1 MPAQFLEGQ
10 HMTAPAV
17 PAKAAA
23 RAGRDL
29 GRTQETKHC
38 AKAQDTSQEAL
49 LREVLDNDAKY
60 NASSIETTVL
70 CAQNVQ
76 RAKKELTAANFQ
88 RFRAEMRH
96 DASDISV
103 YITIAENE
111 HITNPDNWQYLPSG
125 WTVLVILARHTMNMT
140 ADGFR
145 SLIDSKQIHPGITRQ
160 QTRALAGVKPK
171 STRKLSVTETPTPVR
186 TALAAADEADHMD
199 AAEHL
204 AETAQ
209 PVDATTP
216 KAATDSETT
225 HNLVRQVTKKTAAS
239 SSTTVD
245 NNIVFAPDIEDQLQE
260 YVKTRLRRELNQ
272 ALRSNGIHS
281 RYILIQ

>member
-1 MPAQFLEGQ
+1 
-10 HMTAPAV
+10 
-17 PAKAAA
+17 
-23 RAGRDL
+23 
-29 GRTQETKHC
+29 
-38 AKAQDTSQEAL
+38 
-49 LREVLDNDAKY
+49 
-60 NASSIETTVL
+60 
-70 CAQNVQ
+70 
-76 RAKKELTAANFQ
+76 
-88 RFRAEMRH
+88 
-96 DASDISV
+96 
-103 YITIAENE
+103 
-111 HITNPDNWQYLPSG
+111 
-125 WTVLVILARHTMNMT
+125 MNMT